1 MSTQTLSTP
10 FADELRAWRKAR
22 RLSQLDLSLSAGV
35 SQRHISFL
43 ESGKSAPSREMVA
56 LLASTLQIPSS
67 RRDAFFMAAGYAPAR
82 RAKGIDDPLLA
93 PAREAIEFILERNE
107 PYPSMALSR
116 DWRIMA
122 ANSAMQR
129 LSGWLIAGDPK
140 ADIPLTDLDYMDML
154 SDPEGLRAL
163 IVQGEEITIA
173 LLDTM
178 IAEAA
183 AAREV
188 ERVQH
193 LRKLRARFPAYAPA
207 LGPLPVLEL
216 ARDGWSLKFVTILT
230 SFAPPS
236 DPSLEGVKVE
246 LFFPADAGTRTI
258 LEAWARKAG

>member
-22 RLSQLDLSLSAGV
+22 RLSQLDLSLNAGV

-56 LLASTLQIPSS
+56 LLASTLQLPSVS
-67 RRDAFFMAAGYAPAR
+67 RDTFFMAAGYAPAR

-93 PAREAIEFILERNE
+93 PARQAIDFILERNE
-107 PYPSMALSR
+107 PFPSMALSR

-122 ANSAMQR
+122 ANGAMQR
-129 LSGWLIAGDPK
+129 LSGWMVAGDPR
-140 ADIPLTDLDYMDML
+140 ADVPLMDLDYMDML
-154 SDPEGLRAL
+154 SDPNGLRGM
-163 IVQGEEITIA
+163 IVQGGEITIA
-173 LLDTM
+173 LLDVM

-183 AAREV
+183 AAREI
-188 ERVQH
+188 ERLQH
-193 LRKLRARFPAYAPA
+193 LRKLRARFPAAAPMP
-207 LGPLPVLEL
+207 GPLPLLEL

-236 DPSLEGVKVE
+236 DPSLEGMKLE
-246 LFFPADAGTRTI
+246 LFFPADAATRTM
-258 LEAWARKAG
+258 LEAWAKV